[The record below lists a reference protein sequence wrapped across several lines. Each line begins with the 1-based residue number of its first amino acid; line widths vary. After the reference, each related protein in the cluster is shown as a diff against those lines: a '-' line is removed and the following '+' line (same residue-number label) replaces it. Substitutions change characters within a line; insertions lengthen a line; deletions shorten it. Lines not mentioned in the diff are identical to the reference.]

1 MRVDKRRKRRLTV
14 LLGLSSAFWLVLLG
28 APALAHS
35 QLLQADPASGAT
47 LSQPPMQVRLQFNEP
62 IELAFTPV
70 KVSDEQGNRIDEDDA
85 RIDPEDKRVV
95 LTTLKKLPIG
105 SYTVE
110 WRVISADTHPVNGT
124 YKFDVIGAGTNES
137 QSADQAQAGGIGG
150 SQGQSSNQSEPGSD
164 GPEGTG
170 GIGPHLL
177 HLVALGVG
185 AVVVIVLML
194 RQRIKGK
201 RSS

>member
-47 LSQPPMQVRLQFNEP
+47 LSQPPTQVRLQFNEP
-62 IELAFTPV
+62 VELAFTPV
-70 KVSDEQGNRIDEDDA
+70 KVSDEQGNRVDEDDA

-124 YKFDVIGAGTNES
+124 YKFDVIGAGTTES
-137 QSADQAQAGGIGG
+137 QGAAQAQAGG
-150 SQGQSSNQSEPGSD
+150 SNDPSSDQSEPEPGGQQD
-164 GPEGTG
+164 TG
-170 GIGPHLL
+170 GVGPHLL
-177 HLVALGVG
+177 HLAALGLG
-185 AVVVIVLML
+185 AVVVIVLL
-194 RQRIKGK
+194 LWQRIKGK